1 MSEDS
6 TAERTRLAEGPRQ
19 NRAGA
24 IPPDGVRVWVD
35 SFQRLH
41 LSVGD
46 AQFENVRPVQC
57 FPLSGKT
64 DYVSF
69 LDEDGKEVLLLAH
82 PDHLDKDSRYVLKE
96 ALEKMYYVAKITRV
110 DSITETMGVSHW
122 SVMTDRGYA
131 AFEVVDREH
140 IRRLPG
146 RRYMITD
153 ADGNRFEIED
163 TARLDARSQMLVH
176 SET

>member
-1 MSEDS
+1 MSDS
-6 TAERTRLAEGPRQ
+6 AERRNAKLPEGVEA
-19 NRAGA
+19 NEAGA
-24 IPPDGVRVWVD
+24 IPPEGVRVWEDEFHQVHVNV
-35 SFQRLH
+35 QGKEL
-41 LSVGD
+41 
-46 AQFENVRPVQC
+46 ENVRPVQC
-57 FPLSGKT
+57 FPISGKT

-69 LDEDGKEVLLLAH
+69 LDQDGKEVLLLAH
-82 PDHLDKDSRYVLKE
+82 PGGLDKDSRLVVNA

-122 SVMTDRGYA
+122 RVMTDRGYA

-153 ADGNRFEIED
+153 VDGNRFEIED
-163 TARLDARSQMLVH
+163 TARLDARSQALIH